1 MEKLKGCPFCGHKL
15 HKINISHYNLAGK
28 RYYIVCPRCACHGPN
43 VISEIEAIE
52 AWNSRLLTPA
62 APDSEG
68 RCPECV
74 QNKDDDMNYCANCG
88 RKFRC
93 QRA

>member
-1 MEKLKGCPFCGHKL
+1 MNKTEIEEIKNIFDSIICLAVEGPDATSIRSVIN
-15 HKINISHYNLAGK
+15 KIIKEAGRGYNLCD
-28 RYYIVCPRCACHGPN
+28 RH
-43 VISEIEAIE
+43 
-52 AWNSRLLTPA
+52 LTPA

-88 RKFRC
+88 RKFRR